1 MLSNRLFSAFTFMGF
16 IALSGCSDKAA
27 VEETKQDTTAKEAFT
42 TEPVVTASTNAAET
56 EKPAEEAEVVVEEN
70 PPRFAS
76 ITDSLVLKPN
86 AEWSWETLANTPH
99 IQNWNPK
106 TPTKDEYL
114 PEENGYYIWGELDD
128 VGGMR
133 IRGTKTQP
141 EIITIGSGQS
151 VMEDETGSK
160 VYKIEDPFR
169 ESELTRVKSNCD
181 TSESSLSSQH
191 FYKWHKPEHQPLY
204 VYAITDNANA
214 GTSSDV
220 GIAKSFDIFF
230 DSEYS
235 DDLHNLGSFDAE
247 GNSVTCKF
255 EL

>member
-1 MLSNRLFSAFTFMGF
+1 MLSNRLLSAAVFMGF

-27 VEETKQDTTAKEAFT
+27 VEETKPEPTAKQAVT
-42 TEPVVTASTNAAET
+42 TEPVVTASTDAVET
-56 EKPAEEAEVVVEEN
+56 EKSAEEAEVVVEEN

-76 ITDSLVLKPN
+76 ITDSLALKPN
-86 AEWSWETLANTPH
+86 AEWSWDTLANTPN
-99 IQNWNPK
+99 IKDWDPK

-133 IRGTKTQP
+133 IRGTRAQP

-160 VYKIEDPFR
+160 VYKIEDLFR

-181 TSESSLSSQH
+181 TAESSLSSQY
-191 FYKWHKPEHQPLY
+191 FYRWHKPGYQPLY
-204 VYAITDNANA
+204 VYSITDQANA
-214 GTSSDV
+214 GASSDV

-247 GNSVTCKF
+247 GNSVTCTF

>member
-1 MLSNRLFSAFTFMGF
+1 MLSNSLLSAAVFMGF

-27 VEETKQDTTAKEAFT
+27 VEETKPDNTAKEAVIT
-42 TEPVVTASTNAAET
+42 KPVVTASTDAAEP
-56 EKPAEEAEVVVEEN
+56 EKSAEDAEVVVEEN

-76 ITDSLVLKPN
+76 ITDSLALKPN
-86 AEWSWETLANTPH
+86 AEWSWDTLANTPN
-99 IQNWNPK
+99 IKDWDPK

-114 PEENGYYIWGELDD
+114 PEENSYYIWGELDD

-133 IRGTKTQP
+133 IRGTRAQP

-151 VMEDETGSK
+151 VMEDETGNK
-160 VYKIEDPFR
+160 VYKIEDLFR
-169 ESELTRVKSNCD
+169 ANELTRVKSNCD
-181 TSESSLSSQH
+181 TAESSLSSQY
-191 FYKWHKPEHQPLY
+191 FYRWHKPGYQPLY
-204 VYAITDNANA
+204 VYSITDQANA

-247 GNSVTCKF
+247 GNSVTCTF

>member
-1 MLSNRLFSAFTFMGF
+1 MGF

-27 VEETKQDTTAKEAFT
+27 VEETKPEPTAKETVT
-42 TEPVVTASTNAAET
+42 TEPVITASTDEVEP
-56 EKPAEEAEVVVEEN
+56 EKSAEEAEVVAEEN
-70 PPRFAS
+70 TPRFAS
-76 ITDSLVLKPN
+76 ITDSLALKPN
-86 AEWSWETLANTPH
+86 AEWSWETLANTPDV
-99 IQNWNPK
+99 QKWDPK

-160 VYKIEDPFR
+160 VYKIEDLFR

-181 TSESSLSSQH
+181 TTESSLSSQY
-191 FYKWHKPEHQPLY
+191 FYRWHKSGHQPLY
-204 VYAITDNANA
+204 VYAITDQANA
-214 GTSSDV
+214 GASSDV

-247 GNSVTCKF
+247 GNSVTCTF

>member
-1 MLSNRLFSAFTFMGF
+1 MGF

-56 EKPAEEAEVVVEEN
+56 KKSAEEAEVVAEEN

-76 ITDSLVLKPN
+76 ITDSLALKPN
-86 AEWSWETLANTPH
+86 ADWSWDTLASTPD
-99 IQNWNPK
+99 IQKWYPK
-106 TPTKDEYL
+106 TPTKNEYA
-114 PEENGYYIWGELDD
+114 PEDPSYSIWGGLDEH
-128 VGGMR
+128 GGMA
-133 IRGTKTQP
+133 IYGTKAKP
-141 EIITIGSGQS
+141 VLITIGSGQG
-151 VMEDETGSK
+151 VMEDETGSA
-160 VYKIEDPFR
+160 VYKTEDLFR
-169 ESELTRVKSNCD
+169 ANELTRVKSNCD
-181 TSESSLSSQH
+181 TAESSLSSQY
-191 FYKWHKPEHQPLY
+191 FYRWHKPGYQPLY
-204 VYAITDNANA
+204 VYSITDQANA

-235 DDLHNLGSFDAE
+235 DDLHNLVSFDAE
-247 GNSVTCKF
+247 GNSVTCTF